1 MRKIKLLNSERL
13 NNLPEAA
20 QLVGGAA
27 ALNFLQHSPSSLT
40 PSCCSGLSHTLPPI
54 IHPSSPPPPTPGG
67 EGGGKCSQKQGL
79 GLYYRKAWLQ
89 IPAPPDPA
97 LCPGAMTELSESE
110 LPPRLLPCPPHPASP
125 KKPTKIMT
133 SLKSS

>member
-67 EGGGKCSQKQGL
+67 GGRGRTCSQKQGL

-110 LPPRLLPCPPHPASP
+110 LPHPGFFPALLTPPPQ
-125 KKPTKIMT
+125 K
-133 SLKSS
+133 SLQRS